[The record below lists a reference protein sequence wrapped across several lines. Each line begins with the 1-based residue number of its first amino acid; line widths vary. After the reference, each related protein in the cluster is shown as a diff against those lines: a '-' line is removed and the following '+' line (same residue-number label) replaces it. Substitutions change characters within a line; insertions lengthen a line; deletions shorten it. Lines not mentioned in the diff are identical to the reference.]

1 MQTFPCVHA
10 GSLPGQPGTCGF
22 DWLGIA
28 PLSQHSWGVDQL
40 FFSSLFVSLVLA
52 LPTMMPFRHGGVCR
66 ESVSPAK
73 RMNFL
78 KKALLSGVRSDKLR
92 AVDGLQGPLVLSGG
106 VSEWLKEHAW
116 KVCIR
121 ETVSRVRIPPPP
133 PGQKERKP

>member
-1 MQTFPCVHA
+1 MGR
-10 GSLPGQPGTCGF
+10 GSTVLQQPLRF
-22 DWLGIA
+22 LGVGLAHDDAI
-28 PLSQHSWGVDQL
+28 SSWGRL
-40 FFSSLFVSLVLA
+40 
-52 LPTMMPFRHGGVCR
+52 R

-133 PGQKERKP
+133 PGQKERKPLMIE